1 MNQHSLSENHPL
13 LTDPNRPWPYLVLIG
28 YRAPGNRKIV
38 ASRSVYVRA
47 SGEVKARMAG
57 FREARAM
64 LPMVKNGQRL
74 KASRIVS
81 SRPLDKSD
89 AIGANA

>member
-1 MNQHSLSENHPL
+1 MSQHNLSANHPL
-13 LTDPNRPWPYLVLIG
+13 LTDPSRPWPYLVRIG

-38 ASRSVYVRA
+38 ASRAVYVRA
-47 SGEVKARMAG
+47 TSEDSARLVG
-57 FREARAM
+57 FREARGM
-64 LPMVKNGQRL
+64 LPMVQDGQRL

-89 AIGANA
+89 AVGGAR

>member
-1 MNQHSLSENHPL
+1 MNQHNLSANHPL
-13 LTDPNRPWPYLVLIG
+13 LTDPSRPWPYLVLVG

-38 ASRSVYVRA
+38 ATRSVYVRA
-47 SGEVKARMAG
+47 NSEDRARLVG

-64 LPMVKNGQRL
+64 IPMVQNGQRL

-89 AIGANA
+89 AVGWR